1 MTFTIPSDLAP
12 EVYPLAWLVGLW
24 SGHGVVEYPDIPHT
38 AFRIDVSFGH
48 DGGPYLVYASTMTLT
63 GDDGE
68 EGPVWASER
77 GYWRVPPQ
85 TPEGLTLRD
94 GQFPVEVL
102 LADASGSIAML
113 IGAVGNGRI
122 DLASDVMARS
132 AAAPRVDGATRLYG
146 HVAGE
151 LMFAYDIAA
160 FGNEL
165 RSYASGRMAR
175 VNGTPGAPAEESQ

>member
-1 MTFTIPSDLAP
+1 MTFTLPDDLAP
-12 EVYPLAWLVGLW
+12 EVYPLAWLVGSW
-24 SGHGVVEYPDIPHT
+24 SGPGVIEYPDIPR
-38 AFRIDVSFGH
+38 AEFRCDVTFTH
-48 DGGPYLVYASTMTLT
+48 DGGPYLMYQACMTLA

-68 EGPVWASER
+68 DGPVWANER
-77 GYWRVPPQ
+77 GFWRVPPQ
-85 TPEGLTLRD
+85 VPDGLNLCE

-132 AAAPRVDGATRLYG
+132 ASAPQVDGAVRMYG
-146 HVAGE
+146 HVSGE

-175 VNGTPGAPAEESQ
+175 VEPTA